1 MERTDRH
8 IQKPFLTH
16 IALGTRHH
24 AQYTVDRTL
33 DQIRH
38 DIDAIDLQLIDL
50 LNRRAGL
57 AQEVGRIK
65 GKEQKPFFTPERERQ
80 IFEKLS
86 ELNPGPLQPRQL
98 RGIFREIISAARA
111 AEQPLTVSYWGP
123 EGTFSHSA
131 ALQTFGSSSNVQP
144 QESIQDVFLA
154 VERGHS
160 DYGVAPVENSVA
172 GIVPET
178 LDMFPQTNV
187 KICAELYLPIHHHL
201 ATHAPSLEAIERVY
215 AGPQPEQQC
224 RKWLRGHLKQAEVI
238 EVVPT
243 SRAAAK
249 ALEDPKGAAIA
260 NRMGAE
266 LIGLPILAEHIED
279 NPHNRTRFLV
289 IGYNEPARTG
299 RDKTSLMFNLRNR
312 PGELYRALGALD
324 KEGVNLLIIESRP
337 APRASFE
344 YLFFVDI
351 VGHRTDEPVKR
362 AIEALRSSALET
374 TVLGSY
380 PSASLP

>member
-1 MERTDRH
+1 M
-8 IQKPFLTH
+8 
-16 IALGTRHH
+16 
-24 AQYTVDRTL
+24 
-33 DQIRH
+33 
-38 DIDAIDLQLIDL
+38 
-50 LNRRAGL
+50 
-57 AQEVGRIK
+57 
-65 GKEQKPFFTPERERQ
+65 
-80 IFEKLS
+80 
-86 ELNPGPLQPRQL
+86 
-98 RGIFREIISAARA
+98 
-111 AEQPLTVSYWGP
+111 
-123 EGTFSHSA
+123 
-131 ALQTFGSSSNVQP
+131 
-144 QESIQDVFLA
+144 
-154 VERGHS
+154 ERGHS

-187 KICAELYLPIHHHL
+187 KICAELYLPVHHHL
-201 ATHAPSLEAIERVY
+201 ATHASSLEAIERVY

-362 AIEALRSSALET
+362 AIEALRPELPAGAGGRGRIRRAHRPGQLARADGGT
-374 TVLGSY
+374 GLRGGDGARGAGTGAAGAGRNHLGH
-380 PSASLP
+380 PGGLPQPR